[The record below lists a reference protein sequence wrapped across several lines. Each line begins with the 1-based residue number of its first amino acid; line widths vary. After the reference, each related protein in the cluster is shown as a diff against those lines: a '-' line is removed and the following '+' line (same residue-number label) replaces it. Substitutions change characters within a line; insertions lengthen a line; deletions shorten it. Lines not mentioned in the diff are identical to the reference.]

1 MSRIQIAKLPDMDV
15 EQWHLAVDGRILG
28 LTLTRPGMSAQLQV
42 IGVNQHVASD
52 ENAQLRGILL
62 STLAHTKE
70 DMLGKGGP
78 FVCLGDFN
86 AAPEGGRWGYSGPH
100 STPSERCG
108 VNRCKQ
114 RRKPAP

>member
-1 MSRIQIAKLPDMDV
+1 MLIHSSAAKCISRLQLVTPPNVDD

-28 LTLTRPGMSAQLQV
+28 LTLSRQGMAAQLHI

-70 DMLGKGGP
+70 DILIKGKRSSP
-78 FVCLGDFN
+78 FTI
-86 AAPEGGRWGYSGPH
+86 A
-100 STPSERCG
+100 
-108 VNRCKQ
+108 
-114 RRKPAP
+114 